1 MYKMIPYRR
10 AHLSPMMPSLFNDP
24 MMREFFN
31 DSSNLPTMNVDVH
44 EEENEYVLE
53 ADLPGIDKKD
63 INLEVKDGVLTI
75 SADVNNEKKE
85 EKKNYV
91 YSERR
96 CGHVERSFNLE
107 GIDENGIKADYDKG
121 VLTINLPKLHEEPKP
136 EGKKIAIGSE
146 QDYSRAKALHPS
158 LRGYAAQGARG
169 TCSLA
174 VELPPLGDRPR
185 GSRQGMIPCTPDCAL
200 CAQDC
205 WRESGLT

>member
-85 EKKNYV
+85 EKKN
-91 YSERR
+91 S
-96 CGHVERSFNLE
+96 
-107 GIDENGIKADYDKG
+107 II
-121 VLTINLPKLHEEPKP
+121 
-136 EGKKIAIGSE
+136 
-146 QDYSRAKALHPS
+146 S
-158 LRGYAAQGARG
+158 L
-169 TCSLA
+169 
-174 VELPPLGDRPR
+174 VK
-185 GSRQGMIPCTPDCAL
+185 
-200 CAQDC
+200 
-205 WRESGLT
+205 